1 MCKIISGPVIQ
12 TKQWT
17 LALCTTSVLAT
28 SLIPAHPYGHLVE
41 SQAQESEQLGQEI
54 IKENEGK
61 GLTRDCK
68 FI

>member
-1 MCKIISGPVIQ
+1 MDSLSLSLA
-12 TKQWT
+12 